1 MKTMSDF
8 IMEQDVVT
16 TSQTEEVTDAEIME
30 SFMKMNAVAS
40 VVDCYIEHA
49 AIAAFAESENLN
61 VFTESGDDVKEKKN
75 GGIKKWL
82 QSIWTWLKNLVRSVV
97 QFVTGNHLD
106 RCIDKLKD
114 LLSNPKS
121 GINENDTFDAADFT
135 FTDDIMKDI
144 NGFIEFFETGAG
156 DAYVAKDVAQQKINE
171 WKAKEADKDKK
182 ATITYGQ
189 LLAKLEEI
197 KKNNWATKSKEI
209 LKKIDLKSREE
220 LKVRKDEDDEDSKLV
235 NDKELMKLVKEATK
249 ILAKKYDKYTQSV
262 AKLTD
267 KLLKS
272 KLKDMSK
279 AKKDEENKKDEKVK
293 ESAEVDTEG
302 YNFL

>member
-16 TSQTEEVTDAEIME
+16 APAEDVTDVEIME

-106 RCIDKLKD
+106 HCIEKLKA

-121 GINENDTFDAADFT
+121 GINESDTFEAADFT
-135 FTDDIMKDI
+135 FTDDIMDDI
-144 NGFIEFFETGAG
+144 NTFISFFETGAG
-156 DAYVAKDVAQQKINE
+156 DAYVAKDVVQQKIND
-171 WKAKEADKDKK
+171 WKSKEADKDKK
-182 ATITYGQ
+182 ANITYGE

-209 LKKIDLKSREE
+209 LKKIDIKSKEE
-220 LKVRKDEDDEDSKLV
+220 LKVPKNDDEDAKLV

-267 KLLKS
+267 KLLKT
-272 KLKDMSK
+272 KIKDMDK
-279 AKKDEENKKDEKVK
+279 AKKEKEEKEKKAKQ